1 MRTSSRSRTWPGS
14 VSRRG
19 CQLVRALKDEVGIPI
34 HFHTHDTSGVQAAAI
49 LKGAEEGLGHRD
61 AAMAPDVRA
70 RRRNRTS
77 PGGEA
82 LRFTPRDPGLTRQDL
97 DDIADYWRAARDFY
111 TPFEGQVLPAT
122 ADLYNHEMPGGQYT
136 TSSKQARAL
145 GLADRWAEVCRV
157 YADVKSSSATS

>member
-1 MRTSSRSRTWPGS
+1 MKLAKELEGIGAHILAIKDMAGLCKPYAAAK
-14 VSRRG
+14 
-19 CQLVRALKDEVGIPI
+19 LVRTLKDEVGIPI

-49 LKGAEEGLGHRD
+49 LKGAEEGLDIAD
-61 AAMAPDVRA
+61 AAMAPMSGT
-70 RRRNRTS
+70 TS
-77 PGGEA
+77 QPNINTVAEA

-136 TSSKQARAL
+136 NLLQQARAL
-145 GLADRWAEVCRV
+145 GLADRWAEV
-157 YADVKSSSATS
+157 